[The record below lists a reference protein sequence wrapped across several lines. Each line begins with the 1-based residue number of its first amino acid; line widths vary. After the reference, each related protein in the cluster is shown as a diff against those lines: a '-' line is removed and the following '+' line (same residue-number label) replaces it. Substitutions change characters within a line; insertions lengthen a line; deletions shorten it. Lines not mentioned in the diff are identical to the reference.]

1 MNRLS
6 FQIGNAM
13 KIHCL
18 GTAGY
23 HPNDRRQTSCYYL
36 PESGIALDAGTGMYR
51 LPNVMAGNTLDI
63 LLSHAHLDHTAGLTF
78 LLELAATYPV
88 ERIQIWGEA
97 EKLEAVQEHLFHPLM
112 FPAKLQA
119 TWHPIDD
126 LDEFRIGGV
135 RLTWRRQEHPGGS
148 VAYRLE
154 WQDGKRLVYSTD
166 TTGDTSEEH
175 IAWSYSADLLLHE
188 CNFSNKDVDW
198 ALTTGH
204 SWTDRVAQV
213 ARLSSPKK
221 LLLTHLNPL
230 ETSPDPIESALIQ
243 EQLEGEL
250 VLAEDG
256 LEVSF

>member
-1 MNRLS
+1 
-6 FQIGNAM
+6 M

-23 HPNDRRQTSCYYL
+23 HPNDGRQTSCYYL
-36 PESGIALDAGTGMYR
+36 PDCGIALDAGTGAYR
-51 LPNVMAGNTLDI
+51 LPSVMAGNTLDI
-63 LLSHAHLDHTAGLTF
+63 LLSHAHLDHTTGLTF

-97 EKLEAVQEHLFHPLM
+97 EKLDAVKEHLFHPLM

-119 TWHPIDD
+119 TWNAIDQ
-126 LDEFRIGGV
+126 LDEFHIGGV
-135 RLTWRRQEHPGGS
+135 SITWRRQEHPGGS

-154 WQDGKRLVYSTD
+154 WQDGKRLVYATD
-166 TTGDTSEEH
+166 TTGDTTPEH
-175 IAWSYSADLLLHE
+175 INWCQGADLLLHE
-188 CNFSNKDVDW
+188 CNFRNKDIDW

-213 ARLSSPKK
+213 ARLSAPKK

-230 ETSPDPIESALIQ
+230 ETSSDPVESDLIRQ
-243 EQLEGEL
+243 HIKGDLL
-250 VLAEDG
+250 LAEDG
-256 LEVSF
+256 LEVHF